1 MSSTS
6 LASNRINT
14 IYRDDSGV
22 IWLGNFKKGVSY
34 YHESFHEFIDTQ
46 HKECGDIASI
56 LEDKA
61 GNIWLGTD
69 GNGLYVKEKQKGFAI
84 RKLSIPD
91 IAIISLSKTIKDG
104 FGQEVIKTDCS
115 AMRTTVF
122 AILLQRTANCHTVAY
137 GV

>member
-6 LASNRINT
+6 LASNRINA

-34 YHESFHEFIDTQ
+34 YHESFYEFIDTQ

-61 GNIWLGTD
+61 ET
-69 GNGLYVKEKQKGFAI
+69 
-84 RKLSIPD
+84 
-91 IAIISLSKTIKDG
+91 
-104 FGQEVIKTDCS
+104 FG
-115 AMRTTVF
+115 
-122 AILLQRTANCHTVAY
+122 
-137 GV
+137 